1 MSACQSPGITSRWRD
16 AMMLSA
22 ALALGATGV
31 AAHAQVV
38 NAGQDSATSMA
49 SQDAVAGSVHAL
61 GLRVGHHGQYKTL
74 SAFWQTPTWWSKTF
88 ENGWGRVDLFGE
100 ASVTYWDARQ
110 GKADS
115 MWQAGFAPF
124 LRWWPSHKP
133 FYIEAGFGPTAVS
146 ETRFAGY
153 GLSTALQFGSHIG
166 VGYVFNKKHQISLR
180 ASHFSNASIKQP
192 NDGLNLVQLDY
203 SYHF

>member
-74 SAFWQTPTWWSKTF
+74 SAFWQTPTWWSNTY
-88 ENGWGRVDLFGE
+88 ENGRCRVDLFGD
-100 ASVTYWDARQ
+100 ASVTYWDDRQ
-110 GKADS
+110 GKAHPILHV
-115 MWQAGFAPF
+115 AFTPC
-124 LRWWPSHKP
+124 LRCWS
-133 FYIEAGFGPTAVS
+133 
-146 ETRFAGY
+146 
-153 GLSTALQFGSHIG
+153 
-166 VGYVFNKKHQISLR
+166 
-180 ASHFSNASIKQP
+180 
-192 NDGLNLVQLDY
+192 
-203 SYHF
+203 